1 MIGSFSVRGIDIEL
15 NKGGVFVAIFDDA
28 VAGVDI
34 FLVVIKEEVAEGDRS
49 ETLGVVFFEQF
60 IAAVGDVWGV

>member
-34 FLVVIKEEVAEGDRS
+34 FLVVIEKEVTEGDGGK
-49 ETLGVVFFEQF
+49 TLGMVFFE
-60 IAAVGDVWGV
+60 